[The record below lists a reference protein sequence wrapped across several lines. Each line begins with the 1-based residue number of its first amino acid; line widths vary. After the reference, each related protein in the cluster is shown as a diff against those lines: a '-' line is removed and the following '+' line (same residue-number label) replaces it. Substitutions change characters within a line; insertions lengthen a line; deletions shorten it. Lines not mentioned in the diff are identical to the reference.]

1 MVGDRLGLGI
11 LGCGLIAKIHLE
23 ALRGLGSVHPV
34 GVYDIVP
41 SLAQEL
47 ASLHGLKSYR
57 SFEELL
63 SDPMVEVVDI
73 CLPSGLHAEY
83 GIQAARARKHVIVEK
98 PIDVTME
105 AAQSLIA
112 ACKEAG
118 VFLAVILQNRFA
130 PSVRRVKE
138 ALEAGMLGRLY
149 AGEATIKW
157 YRDEKYFSTSKWKGT
172 KRYDGGGALMNQGI
186 HTIDLLLWFMG
197 QVKRLTSLVRTVRHP
212 IEVEDLAIAL
222 LEFESGAIGSITG
235 STAMKPGF
243 PERIELFG
251 EKGAIA
257 LEAGR
262 IVRWKVDGCEE
273 SAFLDQAPLASGSSD
288 PAGIPIANHRA
299 QFTAIAEA
307 ILQGRQ
313 PPVSGEESL
322 RALGI
327 ILDIYAADG
336 RWIEVGG
343 KGKE

>member
-11 LGCGLIAKIHLE
+11 LGCGLIARIHLE
-23 ALRGLGSVHPV
+23 ALRGVAQFRPV

-41 SLAQEL
+41 SLAEGL
-47 ASLHGLKSYR
+47 AGAHGLKCYR
-57 SFEELL
+57 AFEELL
-63 SDPMVEVVDI
+63 ADPEVDVVDI

-83 GIQAARARKHVIVEK
+83 GIQAARAGKHVIVEK

-105 AAQSLIA
+105 AARSLISA
-112 ACKEAG
+112 GKEAG

-138 ALEAGMLGRLY
+138 ALAAGLLGRLY

-157 YRDEKYFSTSKWKGT
+157 YRDEKYFSLSKWKGT

-186 HTIDLLLWFMG
+186 HTIDLLLWFLG
-197 QVKRLTSLVRTVRHP
+197 PVKRLTSLVRTVRHP
-212 IEVEDLAIAL
+212 IEVEDLAVAL
-222 LEFESGAIGSITG
+222 LEFENGAIGTITG

-251 EKGAIA
+251 EKGAVV

-262 IVRWKVDGCEE
+262 IVRWKVDGSEE
-273 SAFLDQAPLASGSSD
+273 SAFLDEAPLASGSSD
-288 PAGIPIANHRA
+288 PAGIPVTNHRA
-299 QFTAIAEA
+299 QFAAIGEA
-307 ILQGRQ
+307 LLQRRQ

-322 RALGI
+322 RALGV
-327 ILDIYAADG
+327 ILAIYAADG
-336 RWIEVGG
+336 KWIEVGG
-343 KGKE
+343 KG